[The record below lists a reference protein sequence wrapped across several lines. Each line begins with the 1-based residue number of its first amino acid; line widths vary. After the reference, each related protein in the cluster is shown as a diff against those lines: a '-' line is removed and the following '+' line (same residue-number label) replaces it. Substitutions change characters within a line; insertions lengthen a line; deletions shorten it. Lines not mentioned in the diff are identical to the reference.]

1 MNFYCGVNETRWN
14 RHEVTPGPLAC
25 ISPVYGAS
33 VRTRVENRVRVPT
46 DTAVL
51 QDSGAFSDGPGQ
63 RLCFSAAYE
72 RQIAHGEKYGYADQI
87 THRASYDLLIDEV
100 WTGSNRHKR
109 RWTVQDA
116 EQAVKETIDAA
127 RFMAHH
133 KDRPAVLSVQGVN
146 AAQYLGCA
154 RQVVPL
160 LDTGDVLGFG
170 GWCITGKMPSVMMPV
185 FRETI
190 RLVVPWLASVSV
202 KCIHIWGVLYAPA
215 LGELLWICDQQDIAL
230 STDSAGPQ
238 WKPAFGEWGFADW
251 IDPTYTRVPVETRGL
266 DRARHVAETRKW
278 LDSLRYSRYYHE
290 PPIVVYQLPIDIPF

>member
-1 MNFYCGVNETRWN
+1 MIFYCGVNETRWN
-14 RHEVTPGPLAC
+14 RHQVSPGPLAC

-33 VRTRVENRVRVPT
+33 IQTRRENRVHIPG

-63 RLCFSAAYE
+63 RLDFTAAYE

-146 AAQYLGCA
+146 AAQYLDCA
-154 RQVVPL
+154 RQVVPFL
-160 LDTGDVLGFG
+160 EAGDVLGFG
-170 GWCITGKMPSVMMPV
+170 GWCITGKMPNVMMPV
-185 FRETI
+185 FCETI
-190 RLVVPWLASVSV
+190 QLVVPWLGRVGI
-202 KCIHIWGVLYAPA
+202 KRIHIWGVLYAHA
-215 LGELLWICDQQDIAL
+215 LGQLLWMCDQQGIVL
-230 STDSAGPQ
+230 STDSAGPS
-238 WKPAFGEWGFADW
+238 WRPAFGEWGFADW
-251 IDPTYTRVPVETRGL
+251 KDPTYIKAPIEIRGL
-266 DRARHVAETRKW
+266 DRARHVEATRKW
-278 LDSLRYSRYYHE
+278 LARLRYSRYYHE
-290 PPIVVYQLPIDIPF
+290 PRVVFQQSCFDI

>member
-1 MNFYCGVNETRWN
+1 MLFCG
-14 RHEVTPGPLAC
+14 L
-25 ISPVYGAS
+25 
-33 VRTRVENRVRVPT
+33 RTADR
-46 DTAVL
+46 A
-51 QDSGAFSDGPGQ
+51 QQ
-63 RLCFSAAYE
+63 
-72 RQIAHGEKYGYADQI
+72 KYGYADQI

-146 AAQYLGCA
+146 AAQYLGCP
-154 RQVVPL
+154 QVVPL

-190 RLVVPWLASVSV
+190 PSCRALARPVLASSASTFGAYFMRLLWANCCGYVTSKISRSARIAQV
-202 KCIHIWGVLYAPA
+202 RSGNRRLASGVLRYRLTRHTP
-215 LGELLWICDQQDIAL
+215 GCR
-230 STDSAGPQ
+230 S
-238 WKPAFGEWGFADW
+238 KHAD
-251 IDPTYTRVPVETRGL
+251 
-266 DRARHVAETRKW
+266 
-278 LDSLRYSRYYHE
+278 
-290 PPIVVYQLPIDIPF
+290 